1 MLHTKKNYILYF
13 ITVNMVHIWH
23 FSLMENMNPNYGNLK
38 KWKNRIINIYLLQNG
53 TSKCHNC
60 GFVIFV
66 FCYWY
71 FILASQEV
79 KRQCEKVVLALLLSW
94 ASLIWSSE
102 LQTLM
107 SVENISCTTT
117 VVGTLAGHFIYE
129 TYFGPIVT
137 QVNPDRFK
145 NRFRT
150 MSSATHKYKSPFNL
164 NSIA

>member
-1 MLHTKKNYILYF
+1 MPQLWFCHICVLLLIFYIGLS
-13 ITVNMVHIWH
+13 V
-23 FSLMENMNPNYGNLK
+23 
-38 KWKNRIINIYLLQNG
+38 R
-53 TSKCHNC
+53 
-60 GFVIFV
+60 
-66 FCYWY
+66 
-71 FILASQEV
+71 
-79 KRQCEKVVLALLLSW
+79 KVVLALLLSW

-150 MSSATHKYKSPFNL
+150 MSSVTHKYKSPFNL
-164 NSIA
+164 NSIAQRHKTFRSFSTENKIIQQNCSCPELHFTANLQPSNRLNWIQINMIGLFY